1 VDSSRTATDP
11 SGSPVE
17 LDREEVAAARAS
29 FGERVLE
36 TPLIGARWL
45 AERIGAAG
53 PVGLKAESLQRT
65 GSFKARGATV
75 KLDRLGEA
83 ERAAGVVV
91 ASAGNHGQAVAY
103 AARARGVPCRVYMP
117 ARASVAKITAVEEF
131 GGQVVLGGESIEDC
145 LAAAR
150 EHAAGSGAAFVHP
163 FDDRDVLVG
172 QATVALELLEQA
184 PQMDALVVPLGGGGL
199 LGAVAAT
206 IKAARPEVRIVGVQV
221 ENCAPY
227 AAGAAEGAAN
237 TATGRSA
244 APVHLAD
251 GIAVKRPGELTRP
264 LIERWVDE
272 VHTVSEDAIAEA
284 MVQILQRSKLVAEGA
299 GAVGVAALLEGQVEP
314 AGEGETVVV
323 LSGGNVDVSALV
335 AVARRHESVVGRRF
349 HLFTRVPDRPGGL
362 ATLLAAVAEA
372 GANVLAAEH
381 RRDGVPLHVGE
392 TGVELVLET
401 RGSGHSQAVADAL
414 AERGYPI
421 EGSSLDPGPG
431 EAPDPGRRLPG

>member
-1 VDSSRTATDP
+1 MSAP
-11 SGSPVE
+11 IE
-17 LDREEVAAARAS
+17 LDRRDVEDARAR
-29 FGERVLE
+29 FGDRVLT
-36 TPLIGARWL
+36 TPLLGAEWL
-45 AERIGAAG
+45 AERLGAGG
-53 PVGLKAESLQRT
+53 PVLVKAESLQRT
-65 GSFKARGATV
+65 GSFKVRGATV
-75 KLDRLGEA
+75 KLDRLAA
-83 ERAAGVVV
+83 EQREAGVVV

-117 ARASVAKITAVEEF
+117 ARAAVAKITAVEEF
-131 GGQVVLGGESIEDC
+131 GGEVVLGGESIEHC

-150 EHAAGSGAAFVHP
+150 ARAEETGAGFVHP

-184 PQMDALVVPLGGGGL
+184 PAMETLIVPLGGGGL

-206 IKAARPEVRIVGVQV
+206 VKAARPEVRIAGVQV
-221 ENCAPY
+221 ENYAPY
-227 AAGAAEGAAN
+227 AEDEPGEEPASGHP
-237 TATGRSA
+237 AT
-244 APVHLAD
+244 PVHLAD

-272 VHTVSEDAIAEA
+272 VHAVSEDAIAEA
-284 MVQILQRSKLVAEGA
+284 MVELLQRSKLVAEGA
-299 GAVGVAALLEGQVEP
+299 GAVGVAALLEGLVEP
-314 AGEGETVVV
+314 APEGATVVV

-362 ATLLAAVAEA
+362 AALLAAVAEA

-401 RGSGHSQAVADAL
+401 RGDDHSRAVAAAL
-414 AERGYPI
+414 SEHGYPV
-421 EGSSLDPGPG
+421 EDSSHRPGPASASPG
-431 EAPDPGRRLPG
+431 AAPEPTD